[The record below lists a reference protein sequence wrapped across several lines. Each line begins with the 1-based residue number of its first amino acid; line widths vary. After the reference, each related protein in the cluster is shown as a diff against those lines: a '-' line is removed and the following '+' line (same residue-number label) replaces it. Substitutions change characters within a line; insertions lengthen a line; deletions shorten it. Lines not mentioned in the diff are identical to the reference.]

1 MKDEKNRCKKN
12 ELTGPKPASTR
23 TIIEKATRTN
33 TSQERPI
40 SDIGDKWIKSESAT
54 SLTIYLLRK
63 FHSQQSSWCQLITC
77 RHSLFRELSVEEEFI
92 AAAPGIRI
100 ENHLSATAASH
111 ISAPFY
117 YAYTLCEISEPIL
130 QATLEDPAQ
139 RTVVLQRRS

>member
-40 SDIGDKWIKSESAT
+40 SDIGDK
-54 SLTIYLLRK
+54 
-63 FHSQQSSWCQLITC
+63 
-77 RHSLFRELSVEEEFI
+77 ELSVEEEFI